1 VNVTPTDHFYDSAD
15 GLRLYCAL
23 YPARRPVGLP
33 VLCLPG
39 LTRNSRDFT
48 ELAQRLCERH
58 EVLTADLRGR
68 GRSAW
73 DSDPSHYQLPTYVQ
87 DVWSLLKSRSVS
99 RVLVVGTSLGGLMG
113 MLMAAMQPRLI
124 AGVVLND
131 VGPEFDPAGLRRIA
145 GYAGKLPPVSSWS
158 DAAAQAKSVYSLAL
172 PGLTDEQWMDY
183 ARRGYR
189 ENAAG
194 IPIPDMDPK
203 IASALQ
209 NPPAAAPA
217 DLWPLYS
224 QIKGVPMLVI
234 RGALSDLLSAATVLR
249 MARENRDVEHITVAN
264 RGHAPLLNEPESLAA
279 IDAFVARFGEFA
291 GRGG

>member
-1 VNVTPTDHFYDSAD
+1 LNVIPTDHFYNGAD
-15 GLRLYCAL
+15 GLRLYCGVYA
-23 YPARRPVGLP
+23 ARRPGGVP

-48 ELAQRLCERH
+48 ELAQRLCEGH

-73 DSDPSHYQLPTYVQ
+73 DPDPAHYQLPVYVQ
-87 DVWSLLKSRSVS
+87 DTWALLQSRSVS

-113 MLMAAMQPRLI
+113 MMMAAMRPQLI

-131 VGPEFDPAGLRRIA
+131 VGPQFDPTGLRRIA
-145 GYAGKLPPVSSWS
+145 GYAGKLPPVSSWR
-158 DAAAQAKSVYSLAL
+158 DAAAQAKSVYSPAL
-172 PGLTDEQWMDY
+172 PGLTDEEWLDY

-194 IPIPDMDPK
+194 VPAPDMDPR
-203 IASALQ
+203 IADAFK
-209 NPPAAAPA
+209 NPAAAPA

-234 RGALSDLLSAATVLR
+234 RGALSDLLSAATVQR
-249 MARENRDVEHITVAN
+249 MARDNPDVEHITVPN
-264 RGHAPLLNEPESLAA
+264 RGHAPLLNEPECLAA
-279 IDAFVARFGEFA
+279 IDDFVARFGAIA
-291 GRGG
+291 GRGD